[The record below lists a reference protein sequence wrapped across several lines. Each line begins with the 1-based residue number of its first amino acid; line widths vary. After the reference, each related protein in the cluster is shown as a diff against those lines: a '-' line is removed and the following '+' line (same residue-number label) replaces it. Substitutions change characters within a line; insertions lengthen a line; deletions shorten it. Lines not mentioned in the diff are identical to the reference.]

1 MLYNELLPYIEGKL
15 RGGGIDPKDCAT
27 EARVIA
33 ESVGGV
39 AYENIL
45 SYPDG
50 VVLEGRVT
58 ALNKTISDRVYK
70 RIPLQYLLGEWE
82 FYGNPIRVGTGVL
95 IPRPET
101 EQLVTI
107 VRNFLDASQSKN
119 PKPKI
124 IDLCT
129 GSGCIAVS
137 LKKLYPSGD
146 VRALDISTQ
155 VFPYISINENI
166 NGVKVIAT
174 RGDVTKEAALANYK
188 DEYGTQ
194 LQFDVIVCN
203 PPYLSK
209 MDMNNLQP
217 EIKHEPEV
225 ALFGGLDGLDFY
237 RVIPNIWKV
246 AIRPGGMLLF
256 EIGETQAGEVNKCL
270 KRAGFVDTKVFAD
283 EAGNKRAIAGFM
295 PK

>member
-1 MLYNELLPYIEGKL
+1 MLYNEILPYIEGKL

-27 EARVIA
+27 EARIIA
-33 ESVGGV
+33 ESIGGV

-50 VVLEGRVT
+50 VMLEGRVT

-107 VRNFLDASQSKN
+107 VRNFLDTTQANN

-129 GSGCIAVS
+129 GSGCIAIS
-137 LKKLYPSGD
+137 IKKLFPAGD
-146 VRALDISTQ
+146 IRALDISTQ

-166 NGVKVIAT
+166 NGVKVLAT

-188 DEYGTQ
+188 DDYGTQ
-194 LQFDVIVCN
+194 LQFDAIVCN

-209 MDMNNLQP
+209 LEMNNLQP
-217 EIKHEPEV
+217 EIKHEPET

-246 AIRPGGMLLF
+246 ALRPGGMLLF

-270 KRAGFVDTKVFAD
+270 KRAGFVDTKVFTD